1 MTSVLS
7 WMLGMA
13 WRIAILLIAYTTLK
27 AVLRNGN
34 GTLRDILETLGLAI
48 RAGCLSLRGKLL
60 AKLRSGAEEKETE
73 EAEEPKGPE
82 IQVEGSVR

>member
-34 GTLRDILETLGLAI
+34 GTLKEILETIGLAI
-48 RAGCLSLRGKLL
+48 RAGCLSLKSKLI

-73 EAEEPKGPE
+73 KAEESNGPE

>member
-13 WRIAILLIAYTTLK
+13 WRIAILMIGYTALK

-34 GTLRDILETLGLAI
+34 GTLKEILETIGLAI
-48 RAGCLSLRGKLL
+48 RAGCLSLRSKLVER
-60 AKLRSGAEEKETE
+60 LRSGAEEKETE
-73 EAEEPKGPE
+73 KAGEPNGPE

>member
-1 MTSVLS
+1 MTSILG

-13 WRIAILLIAYTTLK
+13 WRIAILLIAYTALK

-34 GTLRDILETLGLAI
+34 STLKEILETIGLAI
-48 RAGCLSLRGKLL
+48 RAGCLSLRGKLI
-60 AKLRSGAEEKETE
+60 AQLRSGAEEKETE
-73 EAEEPKGPE
+73 EAEEPQGPE